1 MKRFMFT
8 NTLIDQLNMSK
19 KLLLLLIALTTLTNV
34 SYASF
39 PITEKVQTEVVESAA
54 IINSPESIA
63 YMILGFFVGFFSF
76 VLFFLP
82 LFLLYVPNKSFR
94 KGIIVGLIIISIPI
108 LLGILFYISGAQIV
122 IM

>member
-1 MKRFMFT
+1 MKQ
-8 NTLIDQLNMSK
+8 LI
-19 KLLLLLIALTTLTNV
+19 LLLITLTTLSNV

-39 PITEKVQTEVVESAA
+39 PVAENTQTEIIENTTL
-54 IINSPESIA
+54 INSPESTA

-108 LLGILFYISGAQIV
+108 LLGILFYISGAEIV

>member
-1 MKRFMFT
+1 M
-8 NTLIDQLNMSK
+8 K
-19 KLLLLLIALTTLTNV
+19 KLTLLLIALTTLTNV

-39 PITEKVQTEVVESAA
+39 PITENVQTEVVESAA

-76 VLFFLP
+76 VLFFSP
-82 LFLLYVPNKSFR
+82 LLLLYVPNQSFR
-94 KGIIVGLIIISIPI
+94 KGIIAGLIVIAPFI
-108 LLGILFYISGAQIV
+108 LLGALFYFSGWQIV

>member
-1 MKRFMFT
+1 M
-8 NTLIDQLNMSK
+8 K
-19 KLLLLLIALTTLTNV
+19 KLTLLLIALTTLTNV

-39 PITEKVQTEVVESAA
+39 PITENVQTEVVESAA

-82 LFLLYVPNKSFR
+82 LLLKV
-94 KGIIVGLIIISIPI
+94 
-108 LLGILFYISGAQIV
+108 ILFSLWLCRLRFLDLFLKFLFFFFH
-122 IM
+122 

>member
-1 MKRFMFT
+1 MR
-8 NTLIDQLNMSK
+8 
-19 KLLLLLIALTTLTNV
+19 KLLLLLITLSTLSNV

-39 PITEKVQTEVVESAA
+39 PVAENTQTEIIENTTL
-54 IINSPESIA
+54 INSPESTA

-108 LLGILFYISGAQIV
+108 LLGILFYISGAEIV

>member
-1 MKRFMFT
+1 M
-8 NTLIDQLNMSK
+8 K
-19 KLLLLLIALTTLTNV
+19 KLIRLLITLTALANV

-39 PITEKVQTEVVESAA
+39 PVVEKEQTEIAESVTA
-54 IINSPESIA
+54 NNTLESTI

-82 LFLLYVPNKSFR
+82 LLLLYVPNKSFR

-108 LLGILFYISGAQIV
+108 LLVILFYISGAGIV

>member
-1 MKRFMFT
+1 M
-8 NTLIDQLNMSK
+8 K
-19 KLLLLLIALTTLTNV
+19 KLILLLIALTTFMNV

-39 PITEKVQTEVVESAA
+39 PVTETVQTEIVESAT

-82 LFLLYVPNKSFR
+82 LLLLYVPNQSFR
-94 KGIIVGLIIISIPI
+94 KGIIAGLIVIAPFI
-108 LLGILFYISGAQIV
+108 LLGALFYFSGWQIV

>member
-1 MKRFMFT
+1 M
-8 NTLIDQLNMSK
+8 K
-19 KLLLLLIALTTLTNV
+19 KLLLLLITLTTLSNV

-39 PITEKVQTEVVESAA
+39 PVAENTQTEIIENTTL
-54 IINSPESIA
+54 INSPESTA

-108 LLGILFYISGAQIV
+108 LLGILFYISGAEIV

>member
-1 MKRFMFT
+1 M
-8 NTLIDQLNMSK
+8 
-19 KLLLLLIALTTLTNV
+19 

-39 PITEKVQTEVVESAA
+39 PVVEIEQTEIVESVTTT
-54 IINSPESIA
+54 NTNTPESIA

-82 LFLLYVPNKSFR
+82 LLLLYVPNQSFR
-94 KGIIVGLIIISIPI
+94 KGIIAGLIVIAPFI
-108 LLGILFYISGAQIV
+108 LLGALFYFSGWQIV

>member
-1 MKRFMFT
+1 MALVWAGKINIM
-8 NTLIDQLNMSK
+8 K
-19 KLLLLLIALTTLTNV
+19 KLLLLLITLTTFTNV

-39 PITEKVQTEVVESAA
+39 PVVEKEQTEIVESVTTT
-54 IINSPESIA
+54 NTPESTA

-82 LFLLYVPNKSFR
+82 LLLLYVPNKSFR

-108 LLGILFYISGAQIV
+108 LLGILFYISGAGIV

>member
-1 MKRFMFT
+1 MKSLI
-8 NTLIDQLNMSK
+8 TLI
-19 KLLLLLIALTTLTNV
+19 IALITLTNV

-39 PITEKVQTEVVESAA
+39 PITESLQTEIIENAT
-54 IINSPESIA
+54 IINSPESTA

-82 LFLLYVPNKSFR
+82 LLLLYVPNKSFR

>member
-1 MKRFMFT
+1 
-8 NTLIDQLNMSK
+8 
-19 KLLLLLIALTTLTNV
+19 V

-39 PITEKVQTEVVESAA
+39 PVVEIEQTEIVESVTTT
-54 IINSPESIA
+54 NTNTPEYIA

-82 LFLLYVPNKSFR
+82 LLLLYVPNQSFR
-94 KGIIVGLIIISIPI
+94 KGIIAGLIVIAPFI
-108 LLGILFYISGAQIV
+108 LLGALFYFSGWQIV

>member
-1 MKRFMFT
+1 M
-8 NTLIDQLNMSK
+8 K
-19 KLLLLLIALTTLTNV
+19 KLVLLLIALTTLTNV

-39 PITEKVQTEVVESAA
+39 AITEKVQTEVVESAA

-82 LFLLYVPNKSFR
+82 LLLLYVPNKSFR

>member
-1 MKRFMFT
+1 M
-8 NTLIDQLNMSK
+8 K
-19 KLLLLLIALTTLTNV
+19 KLVLLLIALTTLTNV

-54 IINSPESIA
+54 IINSPEDIA

>member
-1 MKRFMFT
+1 M
-8 NTLIDQLNMSK
+8 
-19 KLLLLLIALTTLTNV
+19 

-39 PITEKVQTEVVESAA
+39 PVVEIEQTEIVESVTTT
-54 IINSPESIA
+54 NTNTPESIV

-82 LFLLYVPNKSFR
+82 LLLLYVPNQSFR
-94 KGIIVGLIIISIPI
+94 KGIIAGLIVIAPFI
-108 LLGILFYISGAQIV
+108 LLGALFYFSGWQIV

>member
-1 MKRFMFT
+1 M
-8 NTLIDQLNMSK
+8 K
-19 KLLLLLIALTTLTNV
+19 KLLLLLITITTLTNV

-39 PITEKVQTEVVESAA
+39 PITETVKTEVVESAT

-82 LFLLYVPNKSFR
+82 LLLLLYVPNQSFR
-94 KGIIVGLIIISIPI
+94 KGIIAGLIVIAPFI
-108 LLGILFYISGAQIV
+108 LLGALFYFSGWQIV

>member
-1 MKRFMFT
+1 M
-8 NTLIDQLNMSK
+8 K

-39 PITEKVQTEVVESAA
+39 PITENVQTEVVESAA

-82 LFLLYVPNKSFR
+82 LLLLYVPNQSFR
-94 KGIIVGLIIISIPI
+94 KGIIAGLIVLAPFI
-108 LLGILFYISGAQIV
+108 LLGALFYFSGWELV
-122 IM
+122 LM

>member
-1 MKRFMFT
+1 M
-8 NTLIDQLNMSK
+8 K
-19 KLLLLLIALTTLTNV
+19 KLVLLLIALTTLSNV

-39 PITEKVQTEVVESAA
+39 PVAENTQTEIIENTTL
-54 IINSPESIA
+54 INSPESTA

-108 LLGILFYISGAQIV
+108 LLGALFYFSGWQIV

>member
-1 MKRFMFT
+1 MKQ
-8 NTLIDQLNMSK
+8 LI
-19 KLLLLLIALTTLTNV
+19 LLLVTLTILTNV

-39 PITEKVQTEVVESAA
+39 PVAENTQTEIIENTTL
-54 IINSPESIA
+54 INSPESTA

-108 LLGILFYISGAQIV
+108 LLGILFYISGAEIV

>member
-1 MKRFMFT
+1 M
-8 NTLIDQLNMSK
+8 K
-19 KLLLLLIALTTLTNV
+19 KLTLLLIALTTLTNA

-39 PITEKVQTEVVESAA
+39 PITENVQTEVVESAA

-82 LFLLYVPNKSFR
+82 LLLLYVPNQSFR
-94 KGIIVGLIIISIPI
+94 KGIIAGLIVIAPFI
-108 LLGILFYISGAQIV
+108 LLGALFYFSGWQIV

>member
-1 MKRFMFT
+1 
-8 NTLIDQLNMSK
+8 
-19 KLLLLLIALTTLTNV
+19 V

-39 PITEKVQTEVVESAA
+39 PVVEIEQTEIVESVTTT
-54 IINSPESIA
+54 NTNTPESIA

-82 LFLLYVPNKSFR
+82 LLLLYVPNQSFR
-94 KGIIVGLIIISIPI
+94 KGIIAGLIVIAPFI
-108 LLGILFYISGAQIV
+108 LLGALFYFSGWQIV

>member
-1 MKRFMFT
+1 MT
-8 NTLIDQLNMSK
+8 K
-19 KLLLLLIALTTLTNV
+19 KLLFLLITLTTLTNV

-39 PITEKVQTEVVESAA
+39 PVNEILQTEIIENDT

-108 LLGILFYISGAQIV
+108 LLGILFYISGAEIV

>member
-1 MKRFMFT
+1 M
-8 NTLIDQLNMSK
+8 K
-19 KLLLLLIALTTLTNV
+19 KLTLLLIALTTLTNV

-39 PITEKVQTEVVESAA
+39 PITENVQTEVVERAA

-82 LFLLYVPNKSFR
+82 LLLLYVPNQSFR
-94 KGIIVGLIIISIPI
+94 KGIIAGLIVIAPFI
-108 LLGILFYISGAQIV
+108 LLGALFYFSGSQIV